1 MLALTEAGILKASGG
16 DDDDKEAYEEQQGKQ
31 SYSIQIGDNTYSLD
45 WLAPAGIP
53 LFIGS
58 EFSQLLKAGR
68 ESGEVKN
75 QNQFIS
81 SLENVA
87 NAGLTAMNPMSE
99 MSMVSGLVSTLK
111 SYSQDP
117 MQGLSNTL
125 VNMGKSYVNQMFPTA
140 LGQVSKT
147 LDDKE
152 RSTTSTE
159 SGILSKAV
167 DSTKNQIISKIPGLR
182 QMLPVATD
190 VWGNEKEQ

>member
-1 MLALTEAGILKASGG
+1 MFVGSEL
-16 DDDDKEAYEEQQGKQ
+16 Y
-31 SYSIQIGDNTYSLD
+31 QIG
-45 WLAPAGIP
+45 
-53 LFIGS
+53 
-58 EFSQLLKAGR
+58 KAKE
-68 ESGEVKN
+68 ESGEVRN
-75 QNQFIS
+75 QNQFIN
-81 SLENVA
+81 SLENIA
-87 NAGLTAMNPMSE
+87 NAGMTAMNPMSE

-111 SYSQDP
+111 SYAQDP

-159 SGILSKAV
+159 SDILTKAV
-167 DSTKNQIISKIPGLR
+167 DSTKNQIMSKIPGLR

-190 VWGNEKEQ
+190 VWGNEKEQKGNYIDNAVLPWNKKEIRLKKI